1 MGMFDKGE
9 QLKNQPWAEGEKPF
23 TIHSGEFNGK
33 VTTTYG
39 DNVKATV
46 VAGPDKGTFILYGTM
61 AEQIGRMDNGELP
74 AEVKIGTDG
83 QSNVL
88 RRA

>member
-1 MGMFDKGE
+1 MGMFDKE
-9 QLKNQPWAEGEKPF
+9 KQLKNEDFAAEEKPF
-23 TIHSGEFNGK
+23 TLHSGKFDGK

-46 VAGPDKGTFILYGTM
+46 IAGPDKGEYIVYGTM
-61 AEQIGRMDNGELP
+61 AEQIGRMESGELP
-74 AEVKIGTDG
+74 TEVKIGQDG

-88 RRA
+88 KKA

>member
-1 MGMFDKGE
+1 MGMFDKEE
-9 QLKNQPWAEGEKPF
+9 QLKNQEFTEGEKPF
-23 TIHSGEFNGK
+23 TIHSGVFNGK

-46 VAGPDKGTFILYGTM
+46 VAGPDKKEFILYGTM
-61 AEQIGRMDNGELP
+61 AEQIGRMEPGELP
-74 AEVKIGTDG
+74 AEVKIGQDG